1 MYMPKVTFEA
11 DEELKRIMN
20 EHPEVNWSEVFRR
33 SIRRHARTAELAEQ
47 IIEEESDPRVQAV
60 AEALKTRTARRFRRT
75 KNARRS

>member
-1 MYMPKVTFEA
+1 MPKVTFEA